1 MLVLSLIAAIAG
13 ALLVPAVALH
23 IWYAIGLARV
33 FDARGVETWRAWV
46 PVVND
51 AEIFRLGR
59 IDPVRAVLLL
69 VPFVNVYALVLK
81 VRAAHRIGTASG
93 RGAGT
98 TVLAVLFPP
107 VWSTLLASGGKARD
121 AASPEPTAPSPVEA
135 PVSAEPAGPIAAVPG
150 VAAAAAGSRSAAPEP
165 EAPAVIPTL
174 PGPVE
179 IAPELEHTSLRRSA
193 RAADDVPPSA
203 SAPGVS
209 AAGSPAPAAA
219 SDSAPSLAAAS
230 APASASPEPAPGS
243 AVADAPA
250 PASAAVSAPAPVPS
264 TPATS
269 GSEVPSDATAGPAR
283 AGALEA
289 ADPAAPD
296 ATIAR
301 APGSES
307 AAVVSASTPAASDA
321 TITRAPGS
329 ESAAGVSASAPADP
343 PSAITATPTFE
354 RVEETTDATDAPS
367 TDAAD
372 AAAAPVD
379 EQTQL
384 RPRSRRRGEWTLGLP
399 DGRQVPLT
407 SRTVVLGRKPA
418 ASDES
423 VQAIAVVDSTRTVS
437 KQHARLDWT
446 VTGWTVTDLDSTNGV
461 TLVLDDGRA
470 ERIGAG
476 GTAPV
481 PVRFRLG
488 DAHLELRPAGPSA

>member
-98 TVLAVLFPP
+98 TALAVLFPP
-107 VWSTLLASGGKARD
+107 VWSTLLASGPKAMD
-121 AASPEPTAPSPVEA
+121 AASPAPTAPSPAEA
-135 PVSAEPAGPIAAVPG
+135 QVSAEPAGPIAAVPG
-150 VAAAAAGSRSAAPEP
+150 IAAAAAGSRSSVPEP
-165 EAPAVIPTL
+165 EAPAVVPTL

-193 RAADDVPPSA
+193 RAGDDVPPSA
-203 SAPGVS
+203 V
-209 AAGSPAPAAA
+209 AGEPVPSPADAP
-219 SDSAPSLAAAS
+219 APSPVTAS
-230 APASASPEPAPGS
+230 APASASPGP
-243 AVADAPA
+243 
-250 PASAAVSAPAPVPS
+250 APAPVAS
-264 TPATS
+264 TPAAS
-269 GSEVPSDATAGPAR
+269 GSELPSDSTAGPAR
-283 AGALEA
+283 TDPLEA

-296 ATIAR
+296 
-301 APGSES
+301 G
-307 AAVVSASTPAASDA
+307 V
-321 TITRAPGS
+321 ITRAPGS
-329 ESAAGVSASAPADP
+329 DPAVGVSASAPADP
-343 PSAITATPTFE
+343 PSAVTAPPTLE
-354 RVEETTDATDAPS
+354 RVEETTDATGAPS
-367 TDAAD
+367 AEAA

-399 DGRQVPLT
+399 NGRQVPLT

-461 TLVLDDGRA
+461 TLVHDDGRA

-481 PVRFRLG
+481 PGRFRLG

>member
-98 TVLAVLFPP
+98 TALAVLFPP
-107 VWSTLLASGGKARD
+107 VWSTLLASGPKAMD
-121 AASPEPTAPSPVEA
+121 AASPAPTAPSPAEA
-135 PVSAEPAGPIAAVPG
+135 QVSAEPAGPIAAVPG
-150 VAAAAAGSRSAAPEP
+150 IAAAAAGSRSSVPEP
-165 EAPAVIPTL
+165 EAPAVVPTL

-193 RAADDVPPSA
+193 RAGDDVPTSA
-203 SAPGVS
+203 V
-209 AAGSPAPAAA
+209 AGEPVPSPADAP
-219 SDSAPSLAAAS
+219 APSPVTAS
-230 APASASPEPAPGS
+230 APASASPGP
-243 AVADAPA
+243 
-250 PASAAVSAPAPVPS
+250 APAPVAS
-264 TPATS
+264 TPAAS
-269 GSEVPSDATAGPAR
+269 GSELRSDSTAGPAR
-283 AGALEA
+283 TDPLEA

-296 ATIAR
+296 
-301 APGSES
+301 G
-307 AAVVSASTPAASDA
+307 V
-321 TITRAPGS
+321 ITRAPGS
-329 ESAAGVSASAPADP
+329 DPAAGVSASAPADP
-343 PSAITATPTFE
+343 PSAVTAPPTLE
-354 RVEETTDATDAPS
+354 RVEETTDATGAPS
-367 TDAAD
+367 AEAA

-461 TLVLDDGRA
+461 TLVHDDGRA

-481 PVRFRLG
+481 PGRFRLG

>member
-98 TVLAVLFPP
+98 TALAVLFPP
-107 VWSTLLASGGKARD
+107 VWSTLLASGPKAMD
-121 AASPEPTAPSPVEA
+121 AASPAPTAPSPAEA
-135 PVSAEPAGPIAAVPG
+135 QVSAEPAGPIAAVPG
-150 VAAAAAGSRSAAPEP
+150 IAAAAAGSRSSVPEP
-165 EAPAVIPTL
+165 EAPAVVPTL

-203 SAPGVS
+203 V
-209 AAGSPAPAAA
+209 AGEPVPSPADAP
-219 SDSAPSLAAAS
+219 APSPVTAS
-230 APASASPEPAPGS
+230 APASASPGP
-243 AVADAPA
+243 
-250 PASAAVSAPAPVPS
+250 APAPVAS
-264 TPATS
+264 TPAAS
-269 GSEVPSDATAGPAR
+269 GSELRSDSTAGPAR
-283 AGALEA
+283 TDPLEA

-296 ATIAR
+296 
-301 APGSES
+301 G
-307 AAVVSASTPAASDA
+307 V
-321 TITRAPGS
+321 ITRAPGS
-329 ESAAGVSASAPADP
+329 DPAAGVSASAPADP
-343 PSAITATPTFE
+343 PSAVTAPPTLE
-354 RVEETTDATDAPS
+354 RVEETTDATGAPS
-367 TDAAD
+367 AEAA

-461 TLVLDDGRA
+461 TLVHDDGRA

-481 PVRFRLG
+481 PGRFRLG

>member
-98 TVLAVLFPP
+98 TALAVLFPP
-107 VWSTLLASGGKARD
+107 VWSTLLASGPKAMD
-121 AASPEPTAPSPVEA
+121 AASPAPTAPSPAEA
-135 PVSAEPAGPIAAVPG
+135 QVSAEPAGPIAAVPG
-150 VAAAAAGSRSAAPEP
+150 IAAAAAGSRSSVPEP
-165 EAPAVIPTL
+165 EAPAVVPTH

-193 RAADDVPPSA
+193 RAGDDVPPSA
-203 SAPGVS
+203 
-209 AAGSPAPAAA
+209 AAGAPTASP
-219 SDSAPSLAAAS
+219 AAAS
-230 APASASPEPAPGS
+230 APASVSPEPAP
-243 AVADAPA
+243 APLAPA
-250 PASAAVSAPAPVPS
+250 PAA
-264 TPATS
+264 ATS
-269 GSEVPSDATAGPAR
+269 GSQLPSDSAAGPAR
-283 AGALEA
+283 ADPLEA

-296 ATIAR
+296 
-301 APGSES
+301 G
-307 AAVVSASTPAASDA
+307 V
-321 TITRAPGS
+321 ITRAPGS
-329 ESAAGVSASAPADP
+329 EPAAGVSASVPADP
-343 PSAITATPTFE
+343 PSTVTAPPTLE
-354 RVEETTDATDAPS
+354 RVEETTDATGAPS
-367 TDAAD
+367 AEAA

-461 TLVLDDGRA
+461 TLVHDDGRA

-481 PVRFRLG
+481 PGRFRLG
-488 DAHLELRPAGPSA
+488 DAHLELRPVGPSA

>member
-81 VRAAHRIGTASG
+81 ARAAHRIGTASG

-98 TVLAVLFPP
+98 TALAVLFPP

-250 PASAAVSAPAPVPS
+250 PASAAASAPAPVAS

-307 AAVVSASTPAASDA
+307 AA
-321 TITRAPGS
+321 
-329 ESAAGVSASAPADP
+329 GVSASAPADP

-354 RVEETTDATDAPS
+354 RVEETTDVTDAPS